1 MFGICNSIIRSNP
14 DSKEKLLEYF
24 SHIIKLNEKR
34 AQMQVDIQTVASDGF
49 MHNITGV
56 LLTFCDPF
64 LDVRASK
71 INKIDPTY
79 LLRSK
84 RLDVSEDTKINATK
98 EQSDAYYNEQRE
110 TIRKRK
116 INIIETLLIF
126 MSVLAQNF
134 ISECFFLT
142 LSFLHYGPI
151 RGLVNYNGFL
161 REYNEVK
168 KQTERAEQEATR
180 SANVCVIDSWDI
192 SNYINHFYLYRHLKQ
207 CWLISY
213 PRE

>member
-1 MFGICNSIIRSNP
+1 MFGICNSIIRSNS

-116 INIIETLLIF
+116 INIIEALLIF
-126 MSVLAQNF
+126 YVC
-134 ISECFFLT
+134 ISSKLYFRVFLFNTFFLALWT
-142 LSFLHYGPI
+142 YSRTG
-151 RGLVNYNGFL
+151 
-161 REYNEVK
+161 
-168 KQTERAEQEATR
+168 
-180 SANVCVIDSWDI
+180 
-192 SNYINHFYLYRHLKQ
+192 
-207 CWLISY
+207 
-213 PRE
+213 